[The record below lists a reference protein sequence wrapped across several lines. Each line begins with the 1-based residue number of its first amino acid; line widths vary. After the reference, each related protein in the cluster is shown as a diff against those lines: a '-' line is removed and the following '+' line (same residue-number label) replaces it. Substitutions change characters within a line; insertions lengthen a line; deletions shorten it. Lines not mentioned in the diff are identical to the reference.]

1 MSIGHMSTEPI
12 HGAPGVLIVEDDPD
26 TRGLLREVL
35 ESEGLTIVGE
45 AESGERAI
53 ELARLLEPDVILMDI
68 RLPGINGIEATRVIK
83 DANPSIQ
90 VIALTAYE
98 ELMPIGTHEEL
109 GIYVYLLKD
118 CSPQLMR
125 DMIHR
130 AWWHAKATQAPRTD
144 DP

>member
-1 MSIGHMSTEPI
+1 MEPI
-12 HGAPGVLIVEDDPD
+12 LGAPGVLIVEDDPD
-26 TRGLLREVL
+26 TRSLLREVL
-35 ESEGLTIVGE
+35 ESEGLMVVGV
-45 AESGERAI
+45 AENGERAI
-53 ELARLLEPDVILMDI
+53 ELAPSLKPDVILMDI

-83 DANPSIQ
+83 QANPSIQ

-130 AWWHAKATQAPRTD
+130 AWWHAKAVRSPHPD
-144 DP
+144 DT